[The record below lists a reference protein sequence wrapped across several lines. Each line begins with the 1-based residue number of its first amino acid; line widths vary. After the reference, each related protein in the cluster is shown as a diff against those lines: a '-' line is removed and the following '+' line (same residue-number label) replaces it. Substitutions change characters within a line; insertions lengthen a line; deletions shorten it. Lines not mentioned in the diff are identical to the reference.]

1 MIPAE
6 LRSKLAAAVGVD
18 AISEHAPRR
27 LDGVDIDVTLRP
39 SDGESLARSLM
50 SLGAV
55 GLSAVVLGGGNR
67 VGVGN
72 LPDREDLVWLSTE
85 RLSGVSEFD
94 PDDGVCQVH
103 AGTTLAQVRE
113 RVLPGGWELP
123 LDASGAG
130 ATVGGV
136 LAAAAVGPRALGFG
150 RPRDLVLGLQ
160 VVLASGERT
169 RCGGRVVKNV
179 TGYDL
184 NKLYT
189 GSFGTL
195 CVIESAWLR
204 LRPRPEEIRVVE
216 ALDPEL
222 PGLAERCMA
231 AARRFSVRAA
241 VLVAASGATRL
252 VLELAGDAASV
263 ARDAAWL
270 EAQVGARP
278 AAPDAVER
286 AAAFASPETG
296 GLRFRIDALP
306 TRFADTWEALCSSS
320 DRVVA
325 YPGLGLLYAELS
337 VESGDE
343 DELHAVFQRA
353 ARVAGRAGGGFLCES
368 APAWAKRG
376 RDVFGA
382 GEANRRLARSLKQRF
397 DPGGVL
403 SPGRFAG
410 CV

>member
-1 MIPAE
+1 MISAE
-6 LRSKLAAAVGVD
+6 LRSKLASAVGAE
-18 AISEHAPRR
+18 AIFEHPPRR
-27 LDGVDIDVTLRP
+27 LDGVDIHVTLRP
-39 SDGESLARSLM
+39 SDGESLSRSLE
-50 SLGAV
+50 SLGAL

-67 VGVGN
+67 VDVGN
-72 LPDREDLVWLSTE
+72 LPASEDLVWLSTE
-85 RLSGVSEFD
+85 RLSGVEEFD
-94 PDDGVCQVH
+94 PEEGVCLVR
-103 AGTTLAQVRE
+103 AGTPLQEVRE
-113 RVLPGGWELP
+113 RVLSGGWELP
-123 LDASGAG
+123 LDAPGAG

-204 LRPRPEEIRVVE
+204 LRPRPEVTRVYEVV
-216 ALDPEL
+216 DPDL
-222 PGLAERCMA
+222 IGLAERGVA
-231 AARRFSVRAA
+231 AARRFSVRAV
-241 VLVAASGATRL
+241 VLAATPGRARVA
-252 VLELAGDAASV
+252 LELAGDASSV
-263 ARDAAWL
+263 ERDAAWL
-270 EAQVGARP
+270 EDQVGARP
-278 AAPDAVER
+278 GAPDAVER
-286 AAAFASPETG
+286 TAALASPATG

-306 TRFADTWEALCSSS
+306 TRLPAAWEALCSSS
-320 DRVVA
+320 ERVVA
-325 YPGLGLLYAELS
+325 FPGSGLVYAEHP
-337 VESGDE
+337 VESDNE
-343 DELHAVFQRA
+343 DELHAAFQQA
-353 ARVAGRAGGGFLCES
+353 ARVAGQAGGGFLCES

-376 RDVFGA
+376 RDVFAA
-382 GEANRRLARSLKQRF
+382 GEANRRLARRLKQRF

-403 SPGRFAG
+403 SPGRFVG